1 VEPKKGMGTQ
11 LTAQQRAAFARM
23 LHPHHRY
30 LARFCLNL
38 TACSEDGQDLY
49 QQAILKALDKWGSLR
64 DPDRFRQWLCSIIVN
79 EHRNLCRKRR
89 LQRLFLLS
97 AQHDDNLGRSHS
109 GPFTEPPDVAQ
120 TVRLRRCLARLSA
133 KKREAL
139 VLFEVEGF
147 SLADVAEIQDCS
159 LQAVK
164 KRVSRARTELRKL
177 FVGGDKALII
187 PARKREENHGYVVG
201 LETLKQARRTAGN

>member
-1 VEPKKGMGTQ
+1 MGTQ
-11 LTAQQRAAFARM
+11 LTEQQRAAFARM

-49 QQAILKALDKWGSLR
+49 QQAILKALTRWGSLR

-97 AQHDDNLGRSHS
+97 AQHNENPGRLHS
-109 GPFTEPPDVAQ
+109 GPFTGLPDVTQ
-120 TVRLRRCLARLSA
+120 TVRLRRCLTRLSA

-164 KRVSRARTELRKL
+164 KRVSRARKELRTL
-177 FVGGDKALII
+177 FLGGERALII
-187 PARKREENHGYVVG
+187 PARKREETHGYVVG
-201 LETLKQARRTAGN
+201 LETLKQVRRTAGN

>member
-1 VEPKKGMGTQ
+1 MGTQ
-11 LTAQQRAAFARM
+11 LTSQQRAAFARM

-38 TACSEDGQDLY
+38 AACAEDGQDLY
-49 QQAILKALDKWGSLR
+49 QQAILKALGKLDTLR
-64 DPDRFRQWLCSIIVN
+64 NPERFRQWVCSIIIN

-97 AQHDDNLGRSHS
+97 TRQGENDS
-109 GPFTEPPDVAQ
+109 GQPCAGPSAWSPDMAR

-147 SLADVAEIQDCS
+147 SLADVAEIQQCS
-159 LQAVK
+159 LIAAK
-164 KRVSRARTELRKL
+164 KRVSRARKELRKL
-177 FVGGDKALII
+177 FLGREKTMVI
-187 PARKREENHGYVVG
+187 PARKREETHAYVVG
-201 LETLKQARRTAGN
+201 LEALEQVRRSAGD

>member
-1 VEPKKGMGTQ
+1 MGTK
-11 LTAQQRAAFARM
+11 LTTHQRAAFARM

-49 QQAILKALDKWGSLR
+49 QQAILKALNKLDSLR
-64 DPDRFRQWLCSIIVN
+64 DHDRFRQWVCSIIVN

-89 LQRLFLLS
+89 LQRLFLLN
-97 AQHDDNLGRSHS
+97 AQQNDNLGRSQS
-109 GPFTEPPDVAQ
+109 GPFAGPHDVAQ
-120 TVRLRRCLARLSA
+120 TVRLRRCLAKLSA

-139 VLFEVEGF
+139 ILFEVEGF

-159 LQAVK
+159 IPAVK
-164 KRVSRARTELRKL
+164 KRVSRARQELRTM
-177 FVGGDKALII
+177 FIGGDKTLII
-187 PARKREENHGYVVG
+187 PARKREETHGYMVG
-201 LETLKQARRTAGN
+201 LEAVKQVRRTAGN